1 MPQEKVDL
9 NMALNSNI
17 MNDERSFFAILIIK
31 KGFMSSIDNV
41 NF

>member
-17 MNDERSFFAILIIK
+17 MNDDYQYWLGIFHQLTK
-31 KGFMSSIDNV
+31 DKY
-41 NF
+41 